1 MTTTANPK
9 TKAALPVL
17 GPDKNFLGI
26 EDPALYDYPEA
37 RFVIQQVPYEHT
49 SSYLRGSAQGPEE
62 IIKSSHYVEFYD
74 EFLDAEPYLK
84 GGICAL
90 SPIDFT
96 GKIDSDAID
105 LIEKQTEKLIADEK
119 FVVSLGAEHT
129 VTFGFVKAHAK
140 RYDNLTVL
148 QLDAHSDLRESYKGN
163 PYSHAS
169 VMARIHQM
177 GLNICQVGIR
187 AQCKEEADLIKSSV
201 NIHTFYAHHI
211 RNNPDWMSEAISCL
225 TENVY
230 ITIDADGFDPS
241 VIPSVGTPE
250 PGGLYWEETV
260 DFLRMVFNQKRVVG
274 FDVVEMAPRADDLR
288 SPYNLAKLV
297 YRLIGFAVLK
307 N

>member
-9 TKAALPVL
+9 IKHALPVL
-17 GPDKNFLGI
+17 GPEKNFLGI
-26 EDPALYDYPEA
+26 EDPALYDYTKA

-49 SSYLRGSAQGPEE
+49 SSYMRGSAEGPEAILE
-62 IIKSSHYVEFYD
+62 ASHYVEFYD
-74 EFLDAEPYLK
+74 ELLDSEPYLN

-90 SPIDFT
+90 APINFEN
-96 GKIDSDAID
+96 KIDNDAIN
-105 LIEKQTEKLIADEK
+105 LIENHTEKLIADEK

-140 RYDNLTVL
+140 HFNNLTVL
-148 QLDAHSDLRESYKGN
+148 QLDAHSDLRENYHGN

-169 VMARIHQM
+169 VMARIHHL

-187 AQCKEEADLIKSSV
+187 AQCKEESELIKSSG

-211 RNNPDWMSEAISCL
+211 RKNPDWMSEAISCL

-250 PGGLYWEETV
+250 PGGLYWEETI
-260 DFLRMVFNQKRVVG
+260 DFLQMVFNQKNVVG
-274 FDVVEMAPRADDLR
+274 FDVVEMAPRPDDLR

-297 YRLIGFAVLK
+297 YRLIGFAAHK
-307 N
+307 Y